1 MREGLAY
8 TWATPFVRAI
18 IMVNVGWALGGGM
31 NNLIFSELS
40 KHEFAQGA
48 AGRGDWALAVLTTAA
63 GLGLFIGMF
72 FARRIGL
79 WAAEESRANH
89 LIGWSLLVH
98 GLCFAA
104 GGLWPS
110 LWGMALMVAIS
121 RLILGA
127 EFGVQETLLMR
138 VLPDE
143 YRGRVF
149 TTDRALELT
158 TMTISMVVGGSM
170 LTWVNP
176 RTMLVVSGLLSASPG
191 LVWLL
196 AMWRIRFSVP
206 AGAVRES
213 YSS

>member
-1 MREGLAY
+1 
-8 TWATPFVRAI
+8 
-18 IMVNVGWALGGGM
+18 
-31 NNLIFSELS
+31 
-40 KHEFAQGA
+40 
-48 AGRGDWALAVLTTAA
+48 
-63 GLGLFIGMF
+63 
-72 FARRIGL
+72 
-79 WAAEESRANH
+79 
-89 LIGWSLLVH
+89 
-98 GLCFAA
+98 
-104 GGLWPS
+104 
-110 LWGMALMVAIS
+110 MVAIS

-213 YSS
+213 YSQ